1 MGNGFCRFW
10 SWGEFFMKRKKK
22 RIRTRWNIKVF
33 VIYAVTLF
41 FIIFGIKTA
50 VVKIAELIQGRVE
63 AQSQEETDVTAEEE
77 TEKNADFP
85 GAPPFTVDLLDINEY
100 SRPGIALEKINGIVI
115 HYTANPKSTAKQN
128 RDYFEGLKDSHETKA
143 SSHFVVGIK
152 GEIVQCIPSSEIS
165 YASNSR
171 NSDTLSIE
179 CCHKDK
185 SGKFTKETYQSLVE
199 LVGWLC
205 QRFGLTSEQVIR
217 HYDVTGK
224 NCPKYF
230 VEHEDEWEQFKK
242 DVDVQ
247 IAVVEQEVET
257 ASQQ

>member
-1 MGNGFCRFW
+1 
-10 SWGEFFMKRKKK
+10 MKRKKK
-22 RIRTRWNIKVF
+22 RARVRWNIKVLF
-33 VIYAVTLF
+33 IYAVALF

-50 VVKIAELIQGRVE
+50 VVKVIRMVQGG
-63 AQSQEETDVTAEEE
+63 QQEEEVEETSEEE
-77 TEKNADFP
+77 VKKENEDFP
-85 GAPPFTVDLLDINEY
+85 GAPPFTVDLLDVNEY

-115 HYTANPKSTAKQN
+115 HYTANPGSTAQQN

-171 NSDTLSIE
+171 NSDTISIE

-185 SGKFTKETYQSLVE
+185 SGKFTKATYRSLVK

-205 QRFGLTSEQVIR
+205 QRFGLTSDQVIR

-230 VEHEDEWEQFKK
+230 VEHEDKWEQFKK
-242 DVDVQ
+242 DVDAQ
-247 IAVVEQEVET
+247 IPVVEEKVESANQE
-257 ASQQ
+257 

>member
-1 MGNGFCRFW
+1 
-10 SWGEFFMKRKKK
+10 MKRKKK

-179 CCHKDK
+179 CCHK
-185 SGKFTKETYQSLVE
+185 
-199 LVGWLC
+199 
-205 QRFGLTSEQVIR
+205 VIR

>member
-1 MGNGFCRFW
+1 
-10 SWGEFFMKRKKK
+10 MKRKKK
-22 RIRTRWNIKVF
+22 RIRTRWNIKVL
-33 VIYAVTLF
+33 VIYAVALF

-50 VVKIAELIQGRVE
+50 VVKVIRMVQGG
-63 AQSQEETDVTAEEE
+63 QQEEEVEETSEEE
-77 TEKNADFP
+77 AKKENADFP
-85 GAPPFTVDLLDINEY
+85 GAPPFTVDLLDVNEY

-115 HYTANPKSTAKQN
+115 HYTANPGSTAQQN
-128 RDYFEGLKDSHETKA
+128 RDYFEGLKDSHETKV

-171 NSDTLSIE
+171 NGDTISIE

-185 SGKFTKETYQSLVE
+185 SGKFTKATYRSLVE

-205 QRFGLTSEQVIR
+205 QRFGLTSDQVIR

-230 VEHEDEWEQFKK
+230 VEHEDKWEQFKK
-242 DVDVQ
+242 DVDAQ
-247 IAVVEQEVET
+247 IPVVEEKVE
-257 ASQQ
+257 AANQG

>member
-1 MGNGFCRFW
+1 
-10 SWGEFFMKRKKK
+10 MKRKKK

-128 RDYFEGLKDSHETKA
+128 RDYF
-143 SSHFVVGIK
+143 VVGIK

>member
-10 SWGEFFMKRKKK
+10 HWGEFFMKRKKK

-41 FIIFGIKTA
+41 FIIFGVKTA

-143 SSHFVVGIK
+143 SSNFVVGLN
-152 GEIVQCIPSSEIS
+152 GEIVQCIPTWEVA
-165 YASNSR
+165 YASNDR
-171 NSDTLSIE
+171 NYDTVSIE
-179 CCHKDK
+179 CCHPDAT
-185 SGKFTKETYQSLVE
+185 GKFNDATYRSMVQLTA
-199 LVGWLC
+199 WLC
-205 QRFGLTSEQVIR
+205 LKFNLTEEDVIR

-224 NCPKYF
+224 ICPKYF
-230 VEHEDEWEQFKK
+230 VENEGAWDQFRK
-242 DVDVQ
+242 DVKS
-247 IAVVEQEVET
+247 AMAMNKNPE
-257 ASQQ
+257 

>member
-1 MGNGFCRFW
+1 MEQKKNEKRV
-10 SWGEFFMKRKKK
+10 KKRLTRQQRLRRKK
-22 RIRTRWNIKVF
+22 IKVLLLCA
-33 VIYAVTLF
+33 IAVF
-41 FIIFGIKTA
+41 FIIFGVKTA

-63 AQSQEETDVTAEEE
+63 ESYQEETETTAVEEE
-77 TEKNADFP
+77 KEKNADFP
-85 GAPPFTVDLLDINEY
+85 GAPPFTVDLLDVNEY

-115 HYTANPKSTAKQN
+115 HYTANPESTAKQN

-230 VEHEDEWEQFKK
+230 VEHEDKWEQFKK
-242 DVDVQ
+242 DVDAQ

>member
-1 MGNGFCRFW
+1 
-10 SWGEFFMKRKKK
+10 MKRKKK
-22 RIRTRWNIKVF
+22 RIRTRWNIKVL

-41 FIIFGIKTA
+41 FIIFGVKTA
-50 VVKIAELIQGRVE
+50 VVKVAGLIQSRTE
-63 AQSQEETDVTAEEE
+63 EQYQEDIEEAEEE
-77 TEKNADFP
+77 EEETANNADFP

-152 GEIVQCIPSSEIS
+152 GEIIQCIPSSEIS

-205 QRFGLTSEQVIR
+205 QRFGLTSDQVIR

-247 IAVVEQEVET
+247 IAVVEQEIEG
-257 ASQQ
+257 AGKE

>member
-1 MGNGFCRFW
+1 
-10 SWGEFFMKRKKK
+10 MKRKKK
-22 RIRTRWNIKVF
+22 RARVRWNIKVLF
-33 VIYAVTLF
+33 IYAVALF

-50 VVKIAELIQGRVE
+50 VVKVIRMVQGG
-63 AQSQEETDVTAEEE
+63 QQEEEVEQTSEEE
-77 TEKNADFP
+77 VKKENEDFP
-85 GAPPFTVDLLDINEY
+85 GAPPFTVDLLDVNEY

-115 HYTANPKSTAKQN
+115 HYTANPGSTAQQN

-171 NSDTLSIE
+171 NSDTISIE

-185 SGKFTKETYQSLVE
+185 SGKFTKATYRSLVK

-205 QRFGLTSEQVIR
+205 QRFGLTSDQVIR

-230 VEHEDEWEQFKK
+230 VEHEDKWEQFKK
-242 DVDVQ
+242 DVDAQ
-247 IAVVEQEVET
+247 IPIVEQEIEE
-257 ASQQ
+257 AGKE

>member
-1 MGNGFCRFW
+1 
-10 SWGEFFMKRKKK
+10 MKRKKK
-22 RIRTRWNIKVF
+22 RIRTRWNIKVL

-50 VVKIAELIQGRVE
+50 VVKVAGLIQSRTEEQYQEDIEE
-63 AQSQEETDVTAEEE
+63 AAEETAEE

-171 NSDTLSIE
+171 NSDTHFQLNVVIKIRVE
-179 CCHKDK
+179 NLQKRPI
-185 SGKFTKETYQSLVE
+185 SL
-199 LVGWLC
+199 
-205 QRFGLTSEQVIR
+205 
-217 HYDVTGK
+217 
-224 NCPKYF
+224 
-230 VEHEDEWEQFKK
+230 
-242 DVDVQ
+242 
-247 IAVVEQEVET
+247 
-257 ASQQ
+257 

>member
-1 MGNGFCRFW
+1 M
-10 SWGEFFMKRKKK
+10 
-22 RIRTRWNIKVF
+22 
-33 VIYAVTLF
+33 
-41 FIIFGIKTA
+41 
-50 VVKIAELIQGRVE
+50 
-63 AQSQEETDVTAEEE
+63 
-77 TEKNADFP
+77 
-85 GAPPFTVDLLDINEY
+85 
-100 SRPGIALEKINGIVI
+100 
-115 HYTANPKSTAKQN
+115 
-128 RDYFEGLKDSHETKA
+128 
-143 SSHFVVGIK
+143 GIK

-230 VEHEDEWEQFKK
+230 VEHEDEWEQFKERCRCSDCSCGTGSRNCQSTVNLDLK
-242 DVDVQ
+242 GK
-247 IAVVEQEVET
+247 I
-257 ASQQ
+257 

>member
-1 MGNGFCRFW
+1 
-10 SWGEFFMKRKKK
+10 MKRKKK
-22 RIRTRWNIKVF
+22 RARVRWNIKVLF
-33 VIYAVTLF
+33 IYAVALF

-50 VVKIAELIQGRVE
+50 VVKVIRMVQGG
-63 AQSQEETDVTAEEE
+63 QQEEEVEETSEEE
-77 TEKNADFP
+77 VKKENEDFP
-85 GAPPFTVDLLDINEY
+85 GAPPFTVDLLDVNEY

-115 HYTANPKSTAKQN
+115 HYTANPGSTAQQN

-171 NSDTLSIE
+171 NSDTISIE

-185 SGKFTKETYQSLVE
+185 SGKFTKATYRSLVK

-205 QRFGLTSEQVIR
+205 QRFGLTSDQVIR

-230 VEHEDEWEQFKK
+230 VEHEDKWEQFKK
-242 DVDVQ
+242 DVDAQ
-247 IAVVEQEVET
+247 IPIVEQEIEE
-257 ASQQ
+257 AGKE

>member
-1 MGNGFCRFW
+1 MAMMIGILTGLGSGYCI
-10 SWGEFFMKRKKK
+10 WGREPENTIDLKAVEMPDWVQQDFLRK
-22 RIRTRWNIKVF
+22 NIF
-33 VIYAVTLF
+33 S
-41 FIIFGIKTA
+41 
-50 VVKIAELIQGRVE
+50 RP
-63 AQSQEETDVTAEEE
+63 DVTRRQV
-77 TEKNADFP
+77 KN
-85 GAPPFTVDLLDINEY
+85 
-100 SRPGIALEKINGIVI
+100 IVI
-115 HYTANPKSTAKQN
+115 HYVGNPGTSAKATRN
-128 RDYFEGLKDSHETKA
+128 YFDGLADQDAQKEGVSS

>member
-10 SWGEFFMKRKKK
+10 HWGEFFMKRKKK

-41 FIIFGIKTA
+41 FIIFGVKTA

-143 SSHFVVGIK
+143 SSNFVVGLN
-152 GEIVQCIPSSEIS
+152 GEIVQCIPTWEVA
-165 YASNSR
+165 YASNDR
-171 NSDTLSIE
+171 IYDTVSIE
-179 CCHKDK
+179 CCHPDAT
-185 SGKFTKETYQSLVE
+185 GKFNDATYRSMVQLTA
-199 LVGWLC
+199 WLC
-205 QRFGLTSEQVIR
+205 LKFNLTEEEVIR

-224 NCPKYF
+224 ICPKYF
-230 VEHEDEWEQFKK
+230 VENEGAWDQFRK
-242 DVDVQ
+242 DVKS
-247 IAVVEQEVET
+247 AMAMNKNPE
-257 ASQQ
+257 

>member
-1 MGNGFCRFW
+1 MVSAAFW
-10 SWGEFFMKRKKK
+10 YWGEFFMKRKKK

-41 FIIFGIKTA
+41 FIIFGVKTA
-50 VVKIAELIQGRVE
+50 VVKVVGLIQSRTE
-63 AQSQEETDVTAEEE
+63 EQYQEDIEEAEEE
-77 TEKNADFP
+77 EEETANNADFP
-85 GAPPFTVDLLDINEY
+85 GAPLFTVDLLDINEY

-230 VEHEDEWEQFKK
+230 VEHEDEGEQFKK